1 MIISLLLDAIIIYF
15 KDTLRAYC
23 KSILFSV
30 FSINLQP
37 TFHEERMCAM
47 PLIRMETSIKI
58 PEEKKP
64 DLISALSKITAE
76 ATGKPETYVM
86 AILSEAAMSMAGT
99 TGPAAFLDVR
109 SIGSINK
116 KVNSRICQEV
126 VALLDKSLGIPGER
140 VYISFTDVKGANWGC
155 NGTTFG

>member
-1 MIISLLLDAIIIYF
+1 MMF
-15 KDTLRAYC
+15 KITLR
-23 KSILFSV
+23 K
-30 FSINLQP
+30 
-37 TFHEERMCAM
+37 EDAM

-64 DLISALSKITAE
+64 ELTAALSKIAAG

-86 AILSEAAMSMAGT
+86 AIVSEAAISMAGQ

-116 KVNSRICQEV
+116 QVNARISKEV
-126 VALLDKSLGIPGER
+126 ASLLGKSLSIPGER
-140 VYISFTDVKGANWGC
+140 IYLNFSDIDGADWGW
-155 NGTTFG
+155 NGSTFG

>member
-1 MIISLLLDAIIIYF
+1 MG
-15 KDTLRAYC
+15 
-23 KSILFSV
+23 
-30 FSINLQP
+30 P
-37 TFHEERMCAM
+37 M

-64 DLISALSKITAE
+64 DLMSALSKIAAE

-86 AILSEAAMSMAGT
+86 TILAEAAMSMAGK

-116 KVNSRICQEV
+116 KVNTRICQEV
-126 VALLDKSLGIPGER
+126 VALLDKSFGIPGER
-140 VYISFTDVKGANWGC
+140 VYISFTDVKGENWGC
-155 NGTTFG
+155 NGSIFG